1 MIQVCNMLISLLV
14 PSASALKDILAHPE
28 PEANRLSILLDH
40 KDAFK
45 EIFCIIA
52 KTLDVVWHAMNA
64 RYMDF
69 KNVSTS
75 VTNMISDV
83 LVSEPKSIE
92 NFRKMAE
99 MKSKLDKKGG
109 GVLSIEED
117 LTTAEAQLILASA
130 TEEKEA
136 VVLQQRKQSVQIPR
150 SFVISGNRTKER
162 TMRVNADGTH
172 LEYSQVLPI
181 GNPGPVSFDFSIAL
195 SSIELISMGPA
206 EASSQVSK
214 KDKRKTAALKISE
227 AELALVFTLQLKDD
241 ATDPDSGSPFIEV
254 MCPDEYVLSE
264 WSDGLRAHLDLPMET
279 AHTKT
284 FISALSD
291 FKRSEPHHLKC

>member
-1 MIQVCNMLISLLV
+1 
-14 PSASALKDILAHPE
+14 
-28 PEANRLSILLDH
+28 
-40 KDAFK
+40 
-45 EIFCIIA
+45 
-52 KTLDVVWHAMNA
+52 MNA

-83 LVSEPKSIE
+83 LVSEPKSVGSVPNNHIFLSDANLSHHQIE

-117 LTTAEAQLILASA
+117 LTTAEAQLILVGDLAKTLPPPLFFAFYSTCFYYLIGPTSQASA

-162 TMRVNADGTH
+162 YD
-172 LEYSQVLPI
+172 I
-181 GNPGPVSFDFSIAL
+181 CI
-195 SSIELISMGPA
+195 
-206 EASSQVSK
+206 
-214 KDKRKTAALKISE
+214 
-227 AELALVFTLQLKDD
+227 
-241 ATDPDSGSPFIEV
+241 
-254 MCPDEYVLSE
+254 
-264 WSDGLRAHLDLPMET
+264 
-279 AHTKT
+279 
-284 FISALSD
+284 
-291 FKRSEPHHLKC
+291 